1 MKEGSFRTQVFSEFA
16 RISKALAS
24 PARLELVYLLAQ
36 GEKSVEQLS
45 QVSGLSVAN
54 ASQHL
59 QTLKNARLAEARR
72 EGQRIW
78 YRLASAQVEAL
89 WVALQ
94 HLGEERLPEVREL
107 GGNHHGLRDSPQP
120 MSAAELARRLKQGDV
135 VTLDVR
141 PEDEFASAHLPGAL
155 SIPLEQLPRRMGEI
169 PRNREVVAYCRGPYC
184 LLSLEAVAMLRANGY
199 QALRL
204 AEGLPEWRAGG
215 WDASLRDLRKPKRA
229 RAGTL
234 KTPPGKKGSLSRHDR
249 SQQGSETDSKL

>member
-36 GEKSVEQLS
+36 GEKSVEQLA
-45 QVSGLSVAN
+45 QASGLSIAN

-59 QTLKNARLAEARR
+59 QTLKSARLAEARR

-107 GGNHHGLRDSPQP
+107 GGNHHGLRDSPEP
-120 MSAAELARRLKQGDV
+120 MSAAELARRLKRGDV
-135 VTLDVR
+135 VALDVR
-141 PEDEFASAHLPGAL
+141 PEDEYAAAHLPGAL
-155 SIPLEQLPRRMGEI
+155 SIPLDQLPRRMGEI
-169 PRNREVVAYCRGPYC
+169 PRDREVVAYCRGPYC
-184 LLSLEAVAMLRANGY
+184 LLSLEAVALLRAHGY

-204 AEGLPEWRAGG
+204 AEGLPEWRVGG
-215 WDASLRDLRKPKRA
+215 WDTTFRDTRQPIQAKAVATRTSPRNKGPVLRQDK
-229 RAGTL
+229 
-234 KTPPGKKGSLSRHDR
+234 LSQSR
-249 SQQGSETDSKL
+249 ETGP